1 MAKVKMSANVDIDME
16 KKIIYVDI
24 DKLTEEEKAV
34 VELNTKTG
42 YTALLKPKKARKRV
56 SNGKKNVRSV
66 KDWQKTLTK
75 EQFDEFKKVQFESGF
90 LKANYWALE
99 QIGK

>member
-42 YTALLKPKKARKRV
+42 YTALLKPKTSRKRV
-56 SNGKKNVRSV
+56 NNGKKNVRSV
-66 KDWQKTLTK
+66 KEWQKTLTK
-75 EQFDEFKKVQFESGF
+75 EQFEEFKKIELESGF

>member
-56 SNGKKNVRSV
+56 SNGKKNVSE
-66 KDWQKTLTK
+66 
-75 EQFDEFKKVQFESGF
+75 EQFEEFKKVQFESGF

-99 QIGK
+99 QIGE